1 MSQHISEDEFQKM
14 LGAIELSH
22 GEKGKAFVEK
32 VEQMKSM
39 LDETDEDDYFGTEGW
54 KRHFGWED

>member
-22 GEKGKAFVEK
+22 GEKGKAFVKK
-32 VEQMKSM
+32 VEQVNYPALKGGACKSYAFR
-39 LDETDEDDYFGTEGW
+39 D
-54 KRHFGWED
+54 